1 MSEPVHGLSAGFCH
15 YQACQK
21 VVIHDFGSIFVSQW
35 RFKKPSRIWLSFLL
49 NGKPVHLNVKA
60 FFEAARLALISSLF
74 VNNAVA
80 VSLAGVNHVP
90 SHAPHEKTTAPVARI
105 HAIVPS
111 RRYISADFTENFGLS
126 FNCF

>member
-1 MSEPVHGLSAGFCH
+1 MIWVVFNYFSGKPLAGCA
-15 YQACQK
+15 YELLMIRK
-21 VVIHDFGSIFVSQW
+21 VTL
-35 RFKKPSRIWLSFLL
+35 RITCSLT
-49 NGKPVHLNVKA
+49 KPVHLNVKA